1 MTSPAETAG
10 SSTCPVT
17 WVVGSSGLLGSAV
30 RRAADLS
37 EGDVVVGRV
46 PWTDTEAAI
55 EALLATAEQ
64 LPADGWRLVWCA
76 GAGVVA
82 TTPEHFERE
91 LAVVRGFLERWQPA
105 RGGDQALFVA
115 SSAGGVYAGSASPPF
130 SELTEPVPI
139 SPYGEAKLASEGIFT
154 TFAERTGIPL
164 VVGRIS
170 NLYGPGQNLAKGQ
183 GLISMLCKA
192 QVTGDPLNVFV
203 SMDTIRDYLYADDA
217 AAMVLAALE
226 AVAAAGGVHVKIL
239 ASGRS
244 LTIAGVIGEIRKVTR
259 RRPPVV
265 AASSAAARFQTSDL
279 RMHSVSWPPLQQ
291 FARTSVSV
299 GIAASLAAVEA
310 SLRCPQ
316 EALSREGSA

>member
-1 MTSPAETAG
+1 MTSPAEVAAG
-10 SSTCPVT
+10 PVT

-30 RRAADLS
+30 RHQ
-37 EGDVVVGRV
+37 VGLVGGALLTTRV
-46 PWTDTEAAI
+46 PWDDTEAAI
-55 EALLATAEQ
+55 EALLAGAAG
-64 LPADGWRLVWCA
+64 LPPDGWRLVWCA

-82 TTPEHFERE
+82 TGPEHFERE
-91 LAVVRGFLERWQPA
+91 LAVVRGFLQRWQPA
-105 RGGDQALFVA
+105 GGTSRAVFVA
-115 SSAGGVYAGSASPPF
+115 SSAGGVYAGSAHPPF

-139 SPYGEAKLASEGIFT
+139 SPYGEAKLAAEGLFT
-154 TFAERTGIPL
+154 AFAERTGVPL

-170 NLYGPGQNLAKGQ
+170 NLYGPGQNLGKGQ

-217 AAMVLAALE
+217 AAMLLAALDE
-226 AVAAAGGVHVKIL
+226 VAVAGGTHVKIL

-259 RRPPVV
+259 RRPPVL
-265 AASSAAARFQTSDL
+265 AASSATARFQTSDL
-279 RMHSVSWPPLQQ
+279 RMGSVAWPELQQ

-299 GIAASLAAVEA
+299 GIASSLAAVEA

-316 EALSREGSA
+316 ERVGGKAGA

>member
-1 MTSPAETAG
+1 
-10 SSTCPVT
+10 VT

-30 RRAADLS
+30 RHVVDL
-37 EGDVVVGRV
+37 GRGELLTSRI
-46 PWTDTEAAI
+46 PWHDTEAAI

-64 LPADGWRLVWCA
+64 LPEDGWRLVWCA

-82 TTPEHFERE
+82 TGPEHFERE
-91 LAVVRGFLERWQPA
+91 LAVVGGFLEQWQPV
-105 RGGDQALFVA
+105 RRTSQAVFVA
-115 SSAGGVYAGSASPPF
+115 SSAGGVYAGSSNPPF

-139 SPYGEAKLASEGIFT
+139 SPYGEAKLASEGLFAA
-154 TFAERTGIPL
+154 FAERTGVPL
-164 VVGRIS
+164 VIGRIS
-170 NLYGPGQNLAKGQ
+170 NLYGPGQNLGKGQ

-192 QVTGDPLNVFV
+192 QVTGEPLNVFV

-217 AAMVLAALE
+217 AAMLLAALE
-226 AVAAAGGVHVKIL
+226 AVAVAGGTHVKIL

-259 RRPPVV
+259 RRPPVNS
-265 AASSAAARFQTSDL
+265 ASSAAARFQTSDL
-279 RMHSVSWPPLQQ
+279 RMGSVAWPDLQQ
-291 FARTSVSV
+291 YARTSVSV

-316 EALSREGSA
+316 ERVGGKAGA